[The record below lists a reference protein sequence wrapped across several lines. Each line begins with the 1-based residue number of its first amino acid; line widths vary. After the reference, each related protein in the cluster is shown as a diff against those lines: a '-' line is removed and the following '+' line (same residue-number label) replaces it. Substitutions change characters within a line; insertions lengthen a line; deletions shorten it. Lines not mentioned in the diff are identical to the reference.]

1 MWQALQ
7 VVLDEMISGDVW
19 PKILLHC
26 NLKLYIYFY
35 VYKKN
40 YITIVHQTH
49 ALIDT
54 VAQEEV

>member
-1 MWQALQ
+1 
-7 VVLDEMISGDVW
+7 MISGDVW

-35 VYKKN
+35 GYKKN

-49 ALIDT
+49 DLIDT